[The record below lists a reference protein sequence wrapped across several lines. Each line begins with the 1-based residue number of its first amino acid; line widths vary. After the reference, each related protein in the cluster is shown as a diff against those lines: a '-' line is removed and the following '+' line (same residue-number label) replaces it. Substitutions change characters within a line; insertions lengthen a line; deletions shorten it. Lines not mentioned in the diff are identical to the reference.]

1 MEILSTNITSPVS
14 LHSGIYRPITMIKA
28 AGDVPLSTTMKMIE
42 DLGMQFAT
50 PTSNQPAHQVIW
62 ECPYCKKHFKAR
74 LPNVKNGNTNS
85 CGCYQRKRIR
95 ESLLTHGLTQFKDYK
110 TWCNIKDRTSN
121 PNSPKFKAY
130 GAKGIK
136 LCDEWLND
144 PESFISYI
152 YKLPNHQRK
161 GYSIDRIDNDGNYE
175 PGNIRYAT
183 SHVQE
188 ANKNIRAINTSG
200 YIGVTFSKNTIN
212 HWQSRI
218 VINRKDIYLGCY
230 KTAKEAAIA
239 RNNYII
245 ANNLTEYKLND
256 IK

>member
-1 MEILSTNITSPVS
+1 MEISNNNITPPVLS
-14 LHSGIYRPITMIKA
+14 HHGEFAPIQIIKA
-28 AGDVPLSTTMKMIE
+28 AGGVPLFNNMKMIE
-42 DLGMQFAT
+42 DLGHLFAT
-50 PTSNQPAHQVIW
+50 PTSKQSYRIAIW
-62 ECPYCKKHFKAR
+62 ECPYCQKHFRAR
-74 LPNVKNGNTNS
+74 LANVKNGNTNS
-85 CGCYQRKRIR
+85 CGCYQRIRIT
-95 ESLLTHGLTQFKDYK
+95 EALQTHGLAQFKDYK

-136 LCDEWLND
+136 FYDEWLND

-161 GYSIDRIDNDGNYE
+161 GYSIDRINNDGNYE

-188 ANKNIRAINTSG
+188 SNKGIRSINTSG
-200 YIGVTFSKNTIN
+200 YIGVSFSKRTIN
-212 HWQSRI
+212 HWHCQI
-218 VINRKDIYLGCY
+218 TFNRKSIHLGY
-230 KTAKEAAIA
+230 HKTAKEAAIA

-245 ANNLTEYKLND
+245 ANNLTEYRLNK
-256 IK
+256 IN